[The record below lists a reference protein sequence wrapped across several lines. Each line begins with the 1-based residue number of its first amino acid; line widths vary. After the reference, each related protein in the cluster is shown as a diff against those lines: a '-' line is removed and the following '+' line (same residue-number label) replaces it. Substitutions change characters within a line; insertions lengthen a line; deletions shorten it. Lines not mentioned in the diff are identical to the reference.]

1 MDAWKEII
9 KTFFPWS
16 GRVWE
21 AGGWQGA
28 EQAAGTPDLPA
39 VGKGGCHSWAVFA
52 DSASCDTGGVL
63 LSQAPP
69 AASGF
74 GFLEPKA
81 TLVCRVPAARP
92 RGTAPGSCSPAA
104 PCSSMETEPLQGS

>member
-1 MDAWKEII
+1 MHGKRLS
-9 KTFFPWS
+9 KLSFPGVGGC
-16 GRVWE
+16 GR
-21 AGGWQGA
+21 QGA

-69 AASGF
+69 AASGL

-81 TLVCRVPAARP
+81 ILVCRVPAARP
-92 RGTAPGSCSPAA
+92 RGTAPGSCGPAA